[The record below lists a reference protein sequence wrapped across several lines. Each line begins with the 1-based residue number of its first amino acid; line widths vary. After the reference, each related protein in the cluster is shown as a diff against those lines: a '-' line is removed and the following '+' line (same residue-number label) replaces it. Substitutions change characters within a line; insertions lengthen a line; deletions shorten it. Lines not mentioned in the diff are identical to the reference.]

1 MSFTT
6 NAGIVHE
13 YKVNGK
19 TIDFFL
25 LSRILSALFTL
36 LVNFIEIITGV
47 ADSSVKDGLCR
58 FHVSLLA
65 LPHLLYL
72 LNLLLSLAECY
83 GSRKSSDGSKA
94 VHFLSIA
101 QHPFLILALN
111 LLVALVVDWMY
122 LSGWA
127 PLTCAY
133 HKMHLATLVTVLL
146 ILFIPCAVLLVIL
159 QVKNKRKQRRQR
171 LQDSSRTVAVRRL
184 LATRTRQ
191 QQIIDQSVTTLIK
204 NQQREIYAAFLTGAT
219 LNLILYCPL
228 LLLFLSHLLCLPF
241 FSSAEQCN
249 DFMWLA
255 AYFDKLISLHALVDS
270 ISYLCG
276 VNKANDLLH
285 YHRAITDYR
294 RQSTNL

>member
-1 MSFTT
+1 MSSIYT
-6 NAGIVHE
+6 GIVHE

-19 TIDFFL
+19 SIDFLL

-36 LVNFIEIITGV
+36 LVMIIEIITGV
-47 ADSSVKDGLCR
+47 ADPSIKDGLCR
-58 FHVSLLA
+58 FHVSLLG

-72 LNLLLSLAECY
+72 LNLLLSLAEFY
-83 GSRKSSDGSKA
+83 GSGKSGDGSKA

-101 QHPFLILALN
+101 QHPCLILSLN
-111 LLVALVVDWMY
+111 LLVTLVVNWLY

-127 PLTCAY
+127 SLNCAY
-133 HKMHLATLVTVLL
+133 NKIHLATLITVLL
-146 ILFIPCAVLLVIL
+146 ILFIPCVIL
-159 QVKNKRKQRRQR
+159 LIILKVKNKRKRRRQQ

-184 LATRTRQ
+184 LATRSRQ

-204 NQQREIYAAFLTGAT
+204 NQQKEIYAAFLTGAT

-241 FSSAEQCN
+241 TEQCT

-255 AYFDKLISLHALVDS
+255 VYFDKLISLHALIES

-276 VNKANDLLH
+276 VDKAHHLLH

-294 RQSTNL
+294 RQSTHL